1 LAPFLKME
9 NKMRRTRL
17 GLIVGALGLVILLF
31 NLPKIVVDNERD
43 LGREENSIKE
53 EPVHDIIIPKSLE
66 NQISLLRENFETAV
80 DPEKSAI
87 FADSLANLFA
97 GINKWDSAAVY
108 FEWNAVKHP
117 SDFNRRK
124 AGEAYYN
131 ALGTTVDE
139 ELALEF
145 SRKAQTYFEKVLEN
159 EPDNLE
165 VKNKLAMTFVTS
177 SNPMEGILLLRKI
190 VTEHPR
196 NEEALLNL
204 GMLSM
209 QSGQWDK
216 AVERFET
223 LTEINEDN
231 LKAHFYLAV
240 SSLRL
245 GDTEK
250 AKSHFSIVKDRDKDP
265 EVQANVD
272 SYLEDIDN

>member
-1 LAPFLKME
+1 
-9 NKMRRTRL
+9 MRRTRL
-17 GLIVGALGLVILLF
+17 GLIVGALVLVVILF
-31 NLPKIVVDNERD
+31 SLPKIVVDNESD
-43 LGREENSIKE
+43 LGQDVNIKE
-53 EPVHDIIIPKSLE
+53 VEPIHDIIIPESLE
-66 NQISLLRENFETAV
+66 NQISLLRENFESAV

-97 GINKWDSAAVY
+97 GLNRWDSAAVY

-117 SDFNRRK
+117 SNFNRRI

-190 VTEHPR
+190 VTEYPG

-216 AVERFET
+216 AVDRFET
-223 LTEINEDN
+223 LTEINDDN

-240 SSLRL
+240 SSLRF

-250 AKSHFSIVKDRDKDP
+250 AKFHFTIVKDRDQDP
-265 EVQANVD
+265 EIQANVD
-272 SYLEDIDN
+272 SYLEEIDN